1 MGSLTDDC
9 GALGLAELRHHSP
22 EPLDDRVL
30 GTLPSVLAVVLR
42 NALQPANMVWNRPC
56 HSGDPHNETKSTG
69 ADSQFNIDA
78 RLATHTLLN
87 LTPAHQPKPCVEW
100 DNLG

>member
-1 MGSLTDDC
+1 MAAESVPRRSPPDTQATGSQPQSDRQGLVMGSLTDDC

-42 NALQPANMVWNRPC
+42 NALEPV
-56 HSGDPHNETKSTG
+56 
-69 ADSQFNIDA
+69 
-78 RLATHTLLN
+78 
-87 LTPAHQPKPCVEW
+87 
-100 DNLG
+100 